1 MLRVFSL
8 MNQCTLGFIF
18 RQLSIK
24 KVKTFSP
31 VQQYFIL
38 IFIGLNR
45 TQILLDSWVNDD
57 WLTSNNVGV
66 YRSITDIRW
75 ESKCSKESCLVKINL
90 SLLAL

>member
-24 KVKTFSP
+24 KVKTFSR
-31 VQQYFIL
+31 VEQYFIF

-57 WLTSNNVGV
+57 WLISDNTGI

-75 ESKCSKESCLVKINL
+75 ESKCSKESWLVKINL

>member
-18 RQLSIK
+18 RQFK
-24 KVKTFSP
+24 KVKTFSR
-31 VQQYFIL
+31 VQQYFIF

-45 TQILLDSWVNDD
+45 TQILLDSWVNND
-57 WLTSNNVGV
+57 WLISNNTGI